1 MADDDAEGGDDE
13 RAIELSSV
21 AAIYPELAIDS
32 SDPFSATID
41 IPVEPIEPL
50 AIRFPTSVSQEI
62 RLPTPPPSNGVS
74 QATVEV
80 ARQEIQK
87 LAHLPPLILSIS
99 LPEGYPSQTA
109 PCFRLVAEP
118 RWLPEWRLQELKD
131 SGSTIW
137 EDMGRDQVVFA
148 YIDHLREVADNGF
161 GLVKEDGEY
170 LEVSNDLKLALLD
183 FDLKAKR
190 AKFEAGT
197 YECGICLEPK
207 KGSKCHRFLLCGHV
221 FCVECLQD
229 FFNSCITEG
238 DVGSVKCVAPKC
250 GEDQPQPK
258 RQDEDRTLDPSE
270 LLQIPL
276 SQEQVQRYITLKRK
290 KKYESDPTTV
300 WCPRKWCQGP
310 ARTAATEAAADKSP
324 SDIKQSNTGTKAW
337 NLPPADRLAICED
350 CNFAFC
356 QVCKASW
363 HGEFKYCT
371 SRNPGEVSAEEKASE
386 EYIKLHSTPC
396 PTCTAPCQKSLGCNH
411 MICFKCKSH
420 FCYLCS
426 SWLEQGNPYRHFNNP
441 KNGCYMRLWELEGGD
456 GGDVGIGFGGQGDL
470 GDPFF
475 DDDDTDTDTDTDF
488 SESESES
495 DDDDDDGIIPPAPD
509 PGRGRGGARGGRG
522 RGGRGA
528 RGGGRGRGNN
538 RGAPPRPR

>member
-1 MADDDAEGGDDE
+1 MILAMASDDNTGGDDE
-13 RAIELSSV
+13 RAIEISSV

-32 SDPFSATID
+32 LNPYSASID

-50 AIRFPTSVSQEI
+50 AIRFPTAVNQGI
-62 RLPTPPPSNGVS
+62 RLPTPPPSDGVS
-74 QATVEV
+74 HTTTDV
-80 ARQEIQK
+80 AGQDVQK
-87 LAHLPPLILSIS
+87 LAHLPPLTLSIS
-99 LPEGYPSQTA
+99 LPEGYPRQTP
-109 PCFRLVAEP
+109 PCFRLTTEP
-118 RWLPEWRLQELKD
+118 GWLPEWRLQELKD
-131 SGSTIW
+131 SGRTIW

-148 YIDHLREVADNGF
+148 YIDHLREVADNGL
-161 GLVKEDGEY
+161 GLGNKDGEH

-207 KGSKCHRFLLCGHV
+207 KGLKCHRFLLCGHV

-238 DVGSVKCVAPKC
+238 DVASVKCVAPKC
-250 GEDQPQPK
+250 EDGLAQTK
-258 RQDEDRTLDPSE
+258 RRDEDRTLDPSE

-310 ARTAATEAAADKSP
+310 ARTTASEAAADDTSYSGIEEYLP
-324 SDIKQSNTGTKAW
+324 DRQSDTGKTYNKPW
-337 NLPPADRLAICED
+337 NLRPADRLAICED

-363 HGEFKYCT
+363 HGEFKYCS
-371 SRNPGEVSAEEKASE
+371 SRNPGELSAEEKASQ
-386 EYIKLHSTPC
+386 EYIQLHSTPC

-426 SWLEQGNPYRHFNNP
+426 SWLEQANPYRHFNNP

-456 GGDVGIGFGGQGDL
+456 GGDVGIGFGGQGDF
-470 GDPFF
+470 G
-475 DDDDTDTDTDTDF
+475 
-488 SESESES
+488 
-495 DDDDDDGIIPPAPD
+495 
-509 PGRGRGGARGGRG
+509 
-522 RGGRGA
+522 
-528 RGGGRGRGNN
+528 
-538 RGAPPRPR
+538 